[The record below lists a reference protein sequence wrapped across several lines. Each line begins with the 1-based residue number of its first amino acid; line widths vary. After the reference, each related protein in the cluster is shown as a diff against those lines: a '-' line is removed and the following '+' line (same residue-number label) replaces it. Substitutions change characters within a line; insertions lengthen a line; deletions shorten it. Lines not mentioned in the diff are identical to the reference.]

1 MKISSG
7 EYKGRVIKGPKYIRP
22 TQGKV
27 RKALFD
33 ILGDIRGLSF
43 LELFA
48 GSGAVGF
55 EAVSRGAEELTLV
68 EYNRDCLQA
77 IRKNI
82 ESMKI
87 KACSLYPHEAQQ
99 AIEMLHKEGRKF
111 DTIFLDPPY
120 YNEEAP
126 RLRSGSTGN
135 PQEQPLSKKT
145 LKALGGYDILS
156 RYGLVIVQHFK
167 KDFLPEAAGD
177 LTLIRQRRYG
187 DTVLSFYRRI
197 ARQQGRQGTVPFGDS
212 PL

>member
-7 EYKGRVIKGPKYIRP
+7 EYKGRVIRGPKYIRP

-33 ILGDIRGLSF
+33 ILGDISGLSF

-55 EAVSRGAEELTLV
+55 EAVSRGAAELTLV
-68 EYNRDCLQA
+68 EYNRECLQA

-87 KACSLYPHEAQQ
+87 KACSLYPHEVQKAL
-99 AIEMLHKEGRKF
+99 EMLHKEGRKF
-111 DTIFLDPPY
+111 DIIFLDPPY
-120 YNEEAP
+120 YID
-126 RLRSGSTGN
+126 T
-135 PQEQPLSKKT
+135 SKKT
-145 LKALGGYDILS
+145 LKALGGYDILA

-167 KDFLPEAAGD
+167 KDALDETIGS
-177 LTLIRQRRYG
+177 LTLIKRARYG
-187 DTVLSFYRRI
+187 DTVLSFYRKV
-197 ARQQGRQGTVPFGDS
+197 T
-212 PL
+212 

>member
-7 EYKGRVIKGPKYIRP
+7 EYKGRVIKGPKHIRP

-33 ILGDIRGLSF
+33 ILGDISGLSF

-55 EAVSRGAEELTLV
+55 EAVSRGAAELTLV

-87 KACSLYPHEAQQ
+87 KACSLYPHEARQ
-99 AIEMLHKEGRKF
+99 ALEMLYKEGRKF
-111 DTIFLDPPY
+111 DIVFLDPPY
-120 YNEEAP
+120 YNEEA
-126 RLRSGSTGN
+126 
-135 PQEQPLSKKT
+135 KKT
-145 LKALGGYDILS
+145 LKALGGCDILA
-156 RYGLVIVQHFK
+156 GNALVIVQHFK
-167 KDFLPEAAGD
+167 KDLLPEAAGG

-187 DTVLSFYRRI
+187 DTVLSFYRKV
-197 ARQQGRQGTVPFGDS
+197 T
-212 PL
+212 